1 MWGFFLNSSDFYG
14 ENVLPLIRPISL
26 SVYFRILRNI
36 HEFKRFNQQLVI
48 YLDLE
53 YARHTFQKGQSL
65 GLLITTIAHTM
76 ASRLEPGNTK

>member
-1 MWGFFLNSSDFYG
+1 MLRGRNQA
-14 ENVLPLIRPISL
+14 ERLPC
-26 SVYFRILRNI
+26 
-36 HEFKRFNQQLVI
+36 
-48 YLDLE
+48 LDLE